1 MTDHRQRPQ
10 DDDDALEAF
19 FAAARRT
26 TPAPSDSLL
35 ARVMADAL
43 AAQEE
48 PLKTPARMRPQPAR
62 PGLLAQLREALGG
75 WPAFGGLAAAGV
87 MGLAIGITAPL
98 GQDGLAGLAS
108 VLSSQGGAGDAYLV
122 DLMPELDFD
131 TAMELYEG

>member
-1 MTDHRQRPQ
+1 MTDQTQRPQ
-10 DDDDALEAF
+10 DDDALEAF

-26 TPAPSDSLL
+26 TPAPSDALL

-43 AAQEE
+43 ATQDARQQV
-48 PLKTPARMRPQPAR
+48 PARMRPQPAR

-87 MGLAIGITAPL
+87 MGLAIGLTAPL
-98 GQDGLAGLAS
+98 GQDGLVAL
-108 VLSSQGGAGDAYLV
+108 LSQSGAGDAYLV

-131 TAMELYEG
+131 IAMELYEG

>member
-10 DDDDALEAF
+10 DDDALEAF
-19 FAAARRT
+19 FAAAQRT
-26 TPAPSDSLL
+26 TPAPSDALL

-43 AAQEE
+43 AAQEARQQV
-48 PLKTPARMRPQPAR
+48 PARMRPQPFR

-87 MGLAIGITAPL
+87 TGLALGLAAPL
-98 GQDGLAGLAS
+98 GQDGLAGFAS
-108 VLSSQGGAGDAYLV
+108 AFLLQGDTGDAYLV

-131 TAMELYEG
+131 FAMERNEG